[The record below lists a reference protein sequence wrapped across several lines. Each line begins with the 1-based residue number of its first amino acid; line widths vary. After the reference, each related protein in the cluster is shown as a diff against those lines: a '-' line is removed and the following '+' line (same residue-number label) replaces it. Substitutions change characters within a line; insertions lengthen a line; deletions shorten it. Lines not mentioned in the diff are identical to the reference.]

1 MRTVSLLYCPCLA
14 LANQI
19 EVGMGA
25 EVEVVNLGEIH
36 WRLSIEVKNRL

>member
-25 EVEVVNLGEIH
+25 EVEVVNLGEVFGF
-36 WRLSIEVKNRL
+36 RKNVQNTKY